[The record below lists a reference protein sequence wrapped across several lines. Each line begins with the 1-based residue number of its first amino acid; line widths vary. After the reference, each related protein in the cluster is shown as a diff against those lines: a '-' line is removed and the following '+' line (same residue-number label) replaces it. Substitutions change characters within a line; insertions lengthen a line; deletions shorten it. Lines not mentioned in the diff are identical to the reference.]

1 LRTPEALA
9 VPRLAERLVR
19 WSVAP
24 SPYAESLIGD
34 LEEAFGGIA
43 VRSTREARRFYW
55 RRAVSL
61 VWHYLPSHFRRSFH
75 NAPSARAGDSVMTTL
90 LNDLRFALRT
100 LRRSPSFT
108 IAAILALGLGTG
120 SAAGVFSLL
129 QGVVLRPLPYPQ
141 PDRLVMLWDVNAT
154 KNLAHEPIS
163 PVTFLDYRGLTNV
176 FEDAAA
182 WWRPQINLTGDD
194 QEPIRVNAIEAS
206 ENLFAVLGVRPMIG
220 ADFPIHPKLYGAEN
234 QAMIGHRLWQSR
246 FNSDRQIVGK
256 VVHLNG
262 FNYTIAGVMPPGFSY
277 PGDTDLWEQFRWD
290 MAQHTRHAHFME
302 SVARLKP
309 GVTIEQAQREL
320 NALTARLGSEFPR
333 SNKDW
338 GVRVVSLDR
347 EVAGVFRPGLFTLL
361 GASALLLLIACI
373 NVANLLL
380 ARAVAR
386 RREVAVRSAMGA
398 SRTRLLRLFLTE
410 SFVLATVGA
419 VIGLGIAVASVK
431 GLLAWTPIRIPRAE
445 TVGVDFAVLLF
456 ATAIAVTTAVAFG
469 LVPAMLMSSAELQ
482 DSLKDGT
489 KGTGRRG
496 RRLRSGLV
504 VAEVALAVVLLSGAG
519 LLIRSVTNLLDVD
532 SGFDPTSTIAVDLQL
547 PDAPYGQ
554 PAEAV
559 FRDWQRV
566 DVFYSSL
573 TAVLRANP
581 QVLSVGAANFLPL
594 EVGWRIAYQIKS
606 AQVAPADAPMAQ
618 YHIADEGYFST
629 LRVKL
634 LRGRTFMPQ
643 DNATSVP
650 VVVINETMAKQRFG
664 SANPVGQYVM
674 STISAIGPL
683 SRRIV
688 QGDEYEIIG
697 VINDIKNTSLRTA
710 AEPAIYF
717 AERQFPSRKMYLVVR
732 GRGEPAQL
740 ASLVQQEVRRLDAS
754 QPIGSVRS
762 MDRVLSESV
771 DPPRLVMLLMTV
783 FAALALTLAAVG
795 IYGILT
801 FMVSHRRREIGIRLA
816 VGAEPSA
823 MLRMI
828 IREGVGL
835 ALAGC
840 AIGVVAAFAAG
851 RTLSG
856 FLFSVPVWDPTTL
869 GGVLV
874 VVVLVAIAACVVPG
888 RRAAAE
894 DPVSALRAE

>member
-1 LRTPEALA
+1 
-9 VPRLAERLVR
+9 
-19 WSVAP
+19 
-24 SPYAESLIGD
+24 
-34 LEEAFGGIA
+34 
-43 VRSTREARRFYW
+43 
-55 RRAVSL
+55 
-61 VWHYLPSHFRRSFH
+61 
-75 NAPSARAGDSVMTTL
+75 MTTL

-108 IAAILALGLGTG
+108 LAAILALGLGTG

-129 QGVVLRPLPYPQ
+129 QGVVLRPLPYAQ
-141 PDRLVMLWDVNAT
+141 PDRLVMLWDVNAV
-154 KNLAHEPIS
+154 KNLSHEPLS
-163 PVTFLDYRGLTNV
+163 PVTFLDYRRLTHV

-194 QEPIRVNAIEAS
+194 QDPIRVNAIESS

-220 ADFPIHPKLYGAEN
+220 SDFPIHPKLYGLEK
-234 QAMIGHRLWQSR
+234 QVMISHRLWQSR
-246 FNSDRQIVGK
+246 FDSDRQIVGK
-256 VVHLNG
+256 VVHLSG
-262 FNYTIAGVMPPGFSY
+262 FDYTIAGVMPPGFSY
-277 PGDTDLWEQFRWD
+277 PGDTDLWVQFRWD
-290 MAQHTRHAHFME
+290 MAQHVRNAHFME

-320 NALTARLGSEFPR
+320 DALTARLAGEFPR
-333 SNKDW
+333 TNKDW
-338 GVRVVSLDR
+338 GVHVVSLDR

-398 SRTRLLRLFLTE
+398 SRPRLLRLFLTE

-419 VIGLGIAVASVK
+419 VLGLGIAVASVK
-431 GLLAWTPIRIPRAE
+431 GLLAWTPIRIPRAD
-445 TVGVDFAVLLF
+445 TIGVDFTVLAF
-456 ATAIAVTTAVAFG
+456 ATCVAVATAVAFG
-469 LVPAMLMSSAELQ
+469 LVPAVLMSRAELQ

-496 RRLRSGLV
+496 SQLRSGLV

-519 LLIRSVTNLLDVD
+519 LLIRSVANLLDVD
-532 SGFDPTSTIAVDLQL
+532 AGLDPTSTIAVDLQL
-547 PDAPYGQ
+547 PDAPRGQ
-554 PAEAV
+554 ADSV
-559 FRDWQRV
+559 FKDWQRAEQ
-566 DVFYSSL
+566 FYSSL
-573 TAVLRANP
+573 TSTLRANS
-581 QVLSVGAANFLPL
+581 QIVGAGAANFLPL
-594 EVGWRIAYQIKS
+594 EVGWRIAYQVKS
-606 AQVAPADAPMAQ
+606 APVAAVDAPTAQ

-629 LRVKL
+629 LRVKV
-634 LRGRTFMPQ
+634 LRGRTFTAQ
-643 DNATSVP
+643 DNATSLP
-650 VVVINETMAKQRFG
+650 VVVVNETMAKQRFG
-664 SANPVGQYVM
+664 AANPIGQRVL
-674 STISAIGPL
+674 SPVSGIGPL
-683 SRRIV
+683 SRRLV
-688 QGDEYEIIG
+688 ESDEYEIIG
-697 VINDIKNTSLRTA
+697 VVNDIKNTSLRTA

-717 AERQFPSRKMYLVVR
+717 TERQFASRKMYLVVR
-732 GRGEPAQL
+732 GRGEPAHL
-740 ASLVQQEVRRLDAS
+740 ASLVQQEVRRLDPS
-754 QPIGSVRS
+754 LPIGVVKP

-783 FAALALTLAAVG
+783 FAAVALTLAAVG

-816 VGAEPSA
+816 VGAEPAA

-828 IREGVGL
+828 VREGVGL

-840 AIGVVAAFAAG
+840 TIGIVGAFVTG

-856 FLFSVPVWDPTTL
+856 FLYSVPVWDPATL
-869 GGVLV
+869 AGVLAVVLV
-874 VVVLVAIAACVVPG
+874 VSIAACVVPG

>member
-1 LRTPEALA
+1 MRTPEPCA
-9 VPRLAERLVR
+9 VPRLAERLVQ
-19 WSVAP
+19 WSISQ
-24 SPYAESLIGD
+24 SPYAEALIGD
-34 LEEAFGGIA
+34 LEEAFGDLA
-43 VRSTREARRFYW
+43 ARSPRAARWFYW
-55 RRAVSL
+55 RRALSL
-61 VWHYLPSHFRRSFH
+61 TWHYLPYHFRRSFH
-75 NAPSARAGDSVMTTL
+75 NAPGARVGDSVMTTL

-108 IAAILALGLGTG
+108 LAAILALGLGTG

-129 QGVVLRPLPYPQ
+129 QGVVLRPLPYAH
-141 PDRLVMLWDVNAT
+141 PDRLVILWDVNAT
-154 KNLAHEPIS
+154 KNLSHEPLS

-194 QEPIRVNAIEAS
+194 REPIRVNAIEAS

-220 ADFPIHPKLYGAEN
+220 SDFSIHPKLYGPEN
-234 QAMIGHRLWQSR
+234 QAMISHRLWQSR

-290 MAQHTRHAHFME
+290 MAQHVRNAHFME
-302 SVARLKP
+302 SVGRLKP
-309 GVTIEQAQREL
+309 GVTIERAQREL
-320 NALTARLGSEFPR
+320 DALTARLASEFPR
-333 SNKDW
+333 TNKDW
-338 GVRVVSLDR
+338 GVHVVSLDR

-398 SRTRLLRLFLTE
+398 SRPRLLRLFLTE

-419 VIGLGIAVASVK
+419 VLGLGIAVASVK
-431 GLLAWTPIRIPRAE
+431 GLLAWTPIRIPRAD
-445 TVGVDFAVLLF
+445 TIGVDFTVLLF
-456 ATAIAVTTAVAFG
+456 ATCIAVATAVAFG
-469 LVPAMLMSSAELQ
+469 LVPAVLMSRAELQ

-496 RRLRSGLV
+496 RQLRSGLV
-504 VAEVALAVVLLSGAG
+504 VVEVALAVILLSGAG
-519 LLIRSVTNLLDVD
+519 LLIRSVTKLLDVD
-532 SGFDPTSTIAVDLQL
+532 AGLDPTSTIAVDLQL

-554 PAEAV
+554 SSDSIV
-559 FRDWQRV
+559 KDWQRV
-566 DVFYSSL
+566 EQFYSSL
-573 TAVLRANP
+573 TATLRANP
-581 QVLSVGAANFLPL
+581 QIVGIGAANFLPL
-594 EVGWRIAYQIKS
+594 EVGWRISYQIKS
-606 AQVAPADAPMAQ
+606 APVAAADAPTAQ

-629 LRVKL
+629 LRVRL
-634 LRGRTFMPQ
+634 LRGRTFTAQ

-650 VVVINETMAKQRFG
+650 VVMVNETMAKQRFG
-664 SANPVGQYVM
+664 SANPIGQRVL
-674 STISAIGPL
+674 SPVRGIGPL
-683 SRRIV
+683 SRRLV
-688 QGDEYEIIG
+688 QSDEYEIIG
-697 VINDIKNTSLRTA
+697 VVNDIKNTSLRTA

-717 AERQFPSRKMYLVVR
+717 TERQFPSRKMYLVVR
-732 GRGEPAQL
+732 GRGEPAHL
-740 ASLVQQEVRRLDAS
+740 ATLVQQEVRRLDPS
-754 QPIGSVRS
+754 LPIGAVKP

-771 DPPRLVMLLMTV
+771 DPPRLVMLLMAV
-783 FAALALTLAAVG
+783 FAAVALTLAAVG

-816 VGAEPSA
+816 VGAEPAA

-828 IREGVGL
+828 VREGVGL

-840 AIGVVAAFAAG
+840 TIGIVGAFVAG

-856 FLFSVPVWDPTTL
+856 FLYSVPVWDPATL

-874 VVVLVAIAACVVPG
+874 VVLLVATAACVLPG